1 LISDKE
7 SDSVQLGELEK
18 MVLNYLW
25 ELGSADA
32 KQVHDH
38 FKKLRGGSLNT
49 IQSTLDRLHKK
60 SILLRE
66 KQGHA
71 YQYRV
76 AKDKKAF
83 IGDLIRK
90 VTLDFSP
97 DNDQLLA
104 AFVSLSADMDESQL
118 DRLEQ
123 LIHQHREDKHHD

>member
-1 LISDKE
+1 MN
-7 SDSVQLGELEK
+7 LGELEK
-18 MVLNYLW
+18 LVLNYLW
-25 ELGSADA
+25 EHGTADA

-38 FKKLRGGSLNT
+38 FKRSRGGSLNT

-60 SILLRE
+60 GILTRE

-71 YQYRV
+71 YQYR
-76 AKDKKAF
+76 AALDKKAF

-90 VTLDFSP
+90 VTQDFSP

-104 AFVSLSADMDESQL
+104 AFVSVSAGMDETHL

-123 LIHQHREDKHHD
+123 LIQDSRQRKDNET

>member
-1 LISDKE
+1 M
-7 SDSVQLGELEK
+7 VNLGELEK
-18 MVLNYLW
+18 LVLNHLW
-25 ELGSADA
+25 GHGTADA

-38 FKKLRGGSLNT
+38 FKKSRGGSLNT

-60 SILLRE
+60 GILARE

-71 YQYRV
+71 YQYRAAV
-76 AKDKKAF
+76 DKKAF

-90 VTLDFSP
+90 VTQDFAP

-104 AFVSLSADMDESQL
+104 AFVSVSADMDEAQL

-123 LIHQHREDKHHD
+123 LIQDSRQRRDNET

>member
-1 LISDKE
+1 MN
-7 SDSVQLGELEK
+7 LGELEK
-18 MVLNYLW
+18 LVLNYLW
-25 ELGSADA
+25 EHGTADA

-38 FKKLRGGSLNT
+38 FKRSRGGSLNT

-60 SILLRE
+60 GVLTRE

-71 YQYRV
+71 YQYR
-76 AKDKKAF
+76 AALDKKAF

-90 VTLDFSP
+90 VTQDFSP

-104 AFVSLSADMDESQL
+104 AFVSVSAGMDETHL

-123 LIHQHREDKHHD
+123 LIHDSRQRKDNET

>member
-1 LISDKE
+1 M
-7 SDSVQLGELEK
+7 VNLGELEK
-18 MVLNYLW
+18 LVLNHLW
-25 ELGSADA
+25 EHGTADA

-38 FKKLRGGSLNT
+38 FKRSRGGSLNT

-60 SILLRE
+60 GLLARE

-71 YQYRV
+71 YQYRAAV
-76 AKDKKAF
+76 DKKAF

-90 VTLDFSP
+90 VTQDFAP

-104 AFVSLSADMDESQL
+104 AFVSVSADIDEAQL

-123 LIHQHREDKHHD
+123 LIQDSRQRRDNET